1 MRARAVELSSSAVAG
16 SGEGGEASMRRPYT
30 SAPPRSP
37 SAHCRRRSLR
47 AKQLHPVAVG
57 IIGDIA
63 RPLGSAAAPYANQ
76 LMTILLENLQSEVL
90 NGNVKIN
97 ILSGFGDIA
106 IAVGLDSNHE
116 NNDWLESTVGPVFE
130 HYLDTTM
137 SMLRQAGALQR
148 NPLDYDLTHYVGQLL
163 EGILEAYTE
172 RINGFQYTDKV
183 VALIPFGG

>member
-16 SGEGGEASMRRPYT
+16 SGEGGEASTRRPYT

-90 NGNVKIN
+90 NRNVKIS

-106 IAVGLDSNHE
+106 IA
-116 NNDWLESTVGPVFE
+116 VGPVFE